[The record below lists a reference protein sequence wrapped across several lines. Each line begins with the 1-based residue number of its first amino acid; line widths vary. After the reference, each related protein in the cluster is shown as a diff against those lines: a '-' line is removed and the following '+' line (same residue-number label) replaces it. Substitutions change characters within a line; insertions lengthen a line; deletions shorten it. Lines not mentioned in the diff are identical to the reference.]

1 MKSLIW
7 SFATSLTAAGTEG
20 RCVCFEYLL
29 LQTITT
35 KAASMTLSAHSEPF
49 GGHMPSA
56 GDRQI
61 ANQLRRLLAAQ
72 KSGEATLRVREPDTK
87 KPVEVTLT
95 PAMSDIFLELLR
107 HIGSGHAVTLVP
119 IQEMLTTQQ
128 AADLLNVSRPHLIK
142 LLDRHEMPHTLVGR
156 HRRIRAE
163 DIFAYK
169 AKRDD
174 IRSKALDALIGGVA
188 DLI

>member
-1 MKSLIW
+1 
-7 SFATSLTAAGTEG
+7 
-20 RCVCFEYLL
+20 
-29 LQTITT
+29 
-35 KAASMTLSAHSEPF
+35 MTLPAHSEPF
-49 GGHMPSA
+49 GGQMPSA
-56 GDRQI
+56 SDRQI
-61 ANQLRRLLAAQ
+61 ANQLRRMLAAQ
-72 KSGEATLRVREPDTK
+72 KSGEATLRVREPETK

-142 LLDRHEMPHTLVGR
+142 LLEQETIPHTFVGR
-156 HRRIRAE
+156 HRRIKAE
-163 DIFAYK
+163 DIFDYK
-169 AKRDD
+169 AKRDEE
-174 IRSKALDALIGGVA
+174 RSRALDALIGDDA

>member
-1 MKSLIW
+1 
-7 SFATSLTAAGTEG
+7 
-20 RCVCFEYLL
+20 
-29 LQTITT
+29 
-35 KAASMTLSAHSEPF
+35 MTLPAHSEPF
-49 GGHMPSA
+49 GGHLPSA
-56 GDRQI
+56 DDRQI
-61 ANQLRRLLAAQ
+61 ANQLRRMLAAQ
-72 KSGEATLRVREPDTK
+72 KSGEATLRIREPETK
-87 KPVEVTLT
+87 KPIEVTLT

-142 LLDRHEMPHTLVGR
+142 LLDQNAMPHTLVGR

-163 DIFAYK
+163 DIFTYK
-169 AKRDD
+169 AMRDEE
-174 IRSKALDALIGGVA
+174 RARALDALIGDDA

>member
-1 MKSLIW
+1 
-7 SFATSLTAAGTEG
+7 
-20 RCVCFEYLL
+20 
-29 LQTITT
+29 
-35 KAASMTLSAHSEPF
+35 MTLSAHSEPF
-49 GGHMPSA
+49 DGHMPSA

-72 KSGEATLRVREPDTK
+72 KSGEATLRVREPVTK

-142 LLDRHEMPHTLVGR
+142 LLDQNDMPHTLVGR

-169 AKRDD
+169 AKRDE
-174 IRSKALDALIGGVA
+174 IRSKALDALIGEDA

>member
-1 MKSLIW
+1 
-7 SFATSLTAAGTEG
+7 
-20 RCVCFEYLL
+20 
-29 LQTITT
+29 
-35 KAASMTLSAHSEPF
+35 MTLSAHSEPF

>member
-1 MKSLIW
+1 
-7 SFATSLTAAGTEG
+7 
-20 RCVCFEYLL
+20 
-29 LQTITT
+29 
-35 KAASMTLSAHSEPF
+35 MTLSAHSEPF

-72 KSGEATLRVREPDTK
+72 KSGEATLRVREPVTK

-142 LLDRHEMPHTLVGR
+142 LLDQNDMPHTLVGR

-169 AKRDD
+169 AKRDE
-174 IRSKALDALIGGVA
+174 IRSNALDALIGEDA